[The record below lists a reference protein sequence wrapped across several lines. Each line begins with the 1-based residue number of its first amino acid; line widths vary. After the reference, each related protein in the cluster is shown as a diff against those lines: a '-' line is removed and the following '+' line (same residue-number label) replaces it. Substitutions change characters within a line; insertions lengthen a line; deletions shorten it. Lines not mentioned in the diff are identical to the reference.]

1 MNHAQKALLD
11 RLREIIEETPKS
23 GALNAAEQPLYV
35 SRFAQAVERR
45 AKDGDA
51 LVAYARAKVY
61 ESPTGS
67 YNALIE
73 AGKADLTVEAV
84 VANADAEWAPEF
96 TEVDRAAARDRLGT
110 MIEAHRKTQEALE
123 GAAVARDRE
132 VVAQVSATRIS
143 KGKPGLTPEQEAS
156 MLERLAARR
165 VDGN

>member
-61 ESPTGS
+61 ESPMGS

-73 AGKADLTVEAV
+73 AGQADLTVEAV
-84 VANADAEWAPEF
+84 VASAAAEWASEF